1 MIEAPETDDMTTE
14 TRTGQDRT
22 PKEIGSRIINAIGP
36 ATGVLLILGAAWM
49 FYHEATSP
57 ALRLES
63 NARGI
68 ELQRPLDVPLTTR
81 SLWTVQL
88 LFRAGPPHHINPLY
102 GYRVED
108 IEGLLIR
115 PEVVEPAAVIQRCWP
130 TDRDRSERQN
140 PTEWTGTG
148 WCALYTDSI
157 KTAHNKAR
165 QQTGDTIAY
174 VGTTYPIRGATPADT
189 FLSRHTPP
197 DPHRR

>member
-14 TRTGQDRT
+14 TTTGRERTS
-22 PKEIGSRIINAIGP
+22 KEIGSRIINAVGP
-36 ATGVLLILGAAWM
+36 AAGVLLVLGAAWT

-57 ALRLES
+57 APRLET
-63 NARGI
+63 NERGI

-81 SLWTVQL
+81 TLWTVQL
-88 LFRAGPPHHINPLY
+88 LFRAGPSHHINPLY

-130 TDRDRSERQN
+130 TDRNGSERRD

-157 KTAHNKAR
+157 KTAQDKAR
-165 QQTGDTIAY
+165 QTGDTIAY